1 MRQAPYFDAAAR
13 APPKFHEPLRNRD
26 PIFEILTHLPPECAS
41 SPSPHPKLS
50 LLFHATRR
58 LAVRERLLERVA
70 LRVRVGDAV
79 RLRVRVLVGDA
90 LAAR

>member
-1 MRQAPYFDAAAR
+1 MPSAIMRDAPCHIISLSQAT
-13 APPKFHEPLRNRD
+13 
-26 PIFEILTHLPPECAS
+26 IC
-41 SPSPHPKLS
+41 
-50 LLFHATRR
+50 
-58 LAVRERLLERVA
+58 LAFLERLLERVA